1 MTRESRFAVGGAL
14 TAALLLATAAP
25 AVARP
30 AVAGPFAFDPLDTS
44 ATCGAEPM
52 NAPFELPSGYRQ
64 AVFETEASDA
74 DFDDL
79 PDMNQLNETG
89 RQAGRYLFRTHE
101 VSRNGSISRTDLRT
115 GETTLLA
122 QRADWERFDGLKW
135 TPWRTLLAAEEVIT
149 ASIRDPQ
156 FPAAES
162 GLLYEVDPWT
172 GEAVARPAVGSVS
185 HEGIGIDPRG
195 DIYVIDEFAHG
206 AIFRFVP
213 DRRGDLSSGQ
223 LYALKITND
232 AAAPEDK
239 TGTATW
245 IPLDRQQVQINAR
258 TAALAAGATTYGRPE
273 DVEIFRNVL
282 YVAVTSEDRVLA
294 IDLKG
299 PSPFVTEYV
308 GAGLNVPVE
317 VDDENVNGET
327 DEVTGF
333 NGPDNLA
340 VDKAGNLYVAEDNS
354 PGDIWVA
361 TPDRDRDG
369 TADEVHLF
377 ASLTDCEAEPT
388 GIYFGKDPFTL
399 YVNVQHAGDGND
411 KAMVIQRDRGRR

>member
-1 MTRESRFAVGGAL
+1 MTRESRLASGAL
-14 TAALLLATAAP
+14 AATLLLTLAAP
-25 AVARP
+25 AAAHRP
-30 AVAGPFAFDPLDTS
+30 AVAGPFAFEPLQAS
-44 ATCGAEPM
+44 AVCGAAPL
-52 NAPFELPSGYRQ
+52 NAPFELPPGYSQ
-64 AVFETEASDA
+64 AVIESEASDP

-101 VSRNGSISRTDLRT
+101 VTTGGSISRTDLLT
-115 GETTLLA
+115 GETTVLA

-135 TPWRTLLAAEEVIT
+135 TPWQTLLAAEEVIT
-149 ASIRDPQ
+149 AALRDPD
-156 FPAAES
+156 FPLAES

-172 GEAVARPAVGSVS
+172 GEAVARPAVGSMS
-185 HEGIGIDPRG
+185 HEGIGLDARG
-195 DIYVIDEFAHG
+195 YVYVIDAFAQG

-223 LYALKITND
+223 LYALKITD
-232 AAAPEDK
+232 ESAAPEDK

-245 IPLDRQQVQINAR
+245 IPLDREAVQINAR

-273 DVEIFRNVL
+273 DVEIVRNVL

-299 PSPFVTEYV
+299 TEPFVTEFV

-317 VDDENVNGET
+317 VDDEEINGET

-333 NGPDNLA
+333 NSPDNLA
-340 VDKAGNLYVAEDNS
+340 VDKAGNLYIAEDNT

-369 TADEVHLF
+369 SADSVLLF

-411 KAMVIQRDRGRR
+411 KAMVIQRDR